1 VIVMK
6 HKSILL
12 ILIILCS
19 LVFFG
24 CKGQE
29 TNTPKEMTSEEI
41 EEKATQSQE
50 QLEEDMEGSSESLD
64 WKSEDLVDASTG
76 ETFQIKDFTGT
87 PVLIESFAV
96 WCPTCLKQQKKMKEL
111 LETEGDM
118 IIHISL
124 DTDPNEDADLVK
136 LHAEKNDLNWRF
148 VVSPK
153 EVTKKLIEEFGF
165 GVVNAPSAPVILV
178 CEDQTTR
185 LLEKGVKSAEEL
197 KEEVN
202 LGCQ

>member
-1 VIVMK
+1 MK

>member
-1 VIVMK
+1 MK

-111 LETEGDM
+111 LETEGDT

>member
-1 VIVMK
+1 MK

-24 CKGQE
+24 CQGQE

-111 LETEGDM
+111 LETEGDT